1 MRIYVQ
7 PSAKTSCAS
16 DWVVS
21 FVHIPCICNSVYIS
35 ASCLAPVKGMAGI
48 LAGLL
53 ALLGPTIQSAEWEF
67 AQSLPTESYV
77 VIGRVLRVCQKSR
90 IGEWEFSRTLPTANH
105 IVIGRVLR
113 LCEEIGE

>member
-77 VIGRVLRVCQKSR
+77 VIGRVLRVCQKKQNR
-90 IGEWEFSRTLPTANH
+90 RMGVFSDSADSEPYCHWASSQTL
-105 IVIGRVLR
+105 
-113 LCEEIGE
+113 